1 VLSQTLIK
9 LCFLAIAQA
18 ASISIS
24 FKVGLVGVSI
34 QINLVWGLMAFYM
47 FYRLVI
53 STKSTV
59 IPNLSCA

>member
-1 VLSQTLIK
+1 MLSQTLIK

-34 QINLVWGLMAFYM
+34 QINLV
-47 FYRLVI
+47 
-53 STKSTV
+53 
-59 IPNLSCA
+59 